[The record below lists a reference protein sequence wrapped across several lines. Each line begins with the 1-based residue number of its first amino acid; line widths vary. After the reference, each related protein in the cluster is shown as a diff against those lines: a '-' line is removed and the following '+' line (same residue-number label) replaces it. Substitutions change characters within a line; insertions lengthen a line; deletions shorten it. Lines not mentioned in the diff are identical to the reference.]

1 MKRNL
6 LLAGLLTTFS
16 LVVKSQVGINTANPQ
31 GVFNVDGLKN
41 NPATGVPTAA
51 QAKDDLV
58 MTSNGNM
65 GLGLTAPG
73 TTLDVN
79 GAITNRE
86 TALPVAG
93 NTVSVPANVSL
104 VRLTGTATG
113 TVTITAPAAPNA
125 GQRMIIYNNTTGGFG
140 ATLDGVTVPNGKA
153 LEFVFSNSFWR
164 STDGGSVGASP
175 TNIYTADGTLGEN
188 RVVTTAGNSLAFTN
202 GANNVTIGTT
212 GTEGI
217 VAAKGSSRGSFLAN
231 GGAAT
236 LSVYANDNGKAI
248 VSAYGNSTSLDMG
261 SSTAIPVNVFTNNT
275 QRMTV
280 DSGGNVGIG
289 TSTPQ
294 EDLHVNG
301 TVQIT
306 NELNVGGT
314 TSTAGNPGT
323 AGQVLKSNGPGV
335 APSWQTLAGVPNA
348 TGTIIAVNGQFI
360 VAQEI
365 SVQMANDFIIAGDP
379 SATSAVS
386 VGSLT
391 NEIIDNENLYTGTLT
406 GNSFKVSADG
416 IYLVTMN
423 VQLWVDNNT
432 GGTTPV
438 IGIWDNGTNRWVA
451 RVNDYYSAAAKQ
463 LQTYTLITSI
473 PMFAST
479 TYSFR
484 GANTE
489 NTIWRSQSLGSTGQG
504 PVTQVSVKR
513 LR

>member
-1 MKRNL
+1 MKKNL
-6 LLAGLLTTFS
+6 LLAGFLTTFS
-16 LVVKSQVGINTANPQ
+16 LVAKSQVGINTPNPQ

-58 MTSNGNM
+58 MMSNGNM
-65 GLGLTAPG
+65 GLGLTTAG

-79 GAITNRE
+79 GAITTRE
-86 TALPVAG
+86 TALAVAG
-93 NTVSVPANVSL
+93 NAVSVPANVSL
-104 VRLTGTATG
+104 VRLTGAATAN
-113 TVTITAPAAPNA
+113 VAISAFAAPNP
-125 GQRMIIYNNTTGGFG
+125 GQRLIVYNATTGGFG
-140 ATLDGVTVPNGKA
+140 ATLDGVTIPNGKA

-164 STDGGSVGASP
+164 PTDGGSVGASP
-175 TNIYTADGTLGEN
+175 TNIYTADGTLGGN
-188 RVVTTAGNSLAFTN
+188 RVVSTAGNSLAFTN
-202 GANNVTIGTT
+202 GTNNVTIGTT

-217 VAAKGSSRGSFLAN
+217 VTAKGSSRGSFLAN
-231 GGAAT
+231 GGAAN

-280 DSGGNVGIG
+280 DSGGNVGVG

-294 EDLHVNG
+294 EKLHING

-314 TSTAGNPGT
+314 ASTAGNPGT

-365 SVQMANDFIIAGDP
+365 SVQMTTDYSIVGNGV
-379 SATSAVS
+379 ATAI
-386 VGSLT
+386 GSLT
-391 NEIIDNENLYTGTLT
+391 NEIIDNENLYTGTAT
-406 GNSFKVSADG
+406 SNSFKVSNDG
-416 IYLVTMN
+416 VYLITMN
-423 VQLWVDNNT
+423 VQLSVNST
-432 GGTTPV
+432 GGSSPV
-438 IGIWDNGTNRWVA
+438 IGIWDNGTNSWVA
-451 RVNDYYSAAAKQ
+451 RVNDYNATPNQ

-484 GANTE
+484 AANTQD
-489 NTIWRSQSLGSTGQG
+489 ISLKAFSSGSTGSG